1 MQLEGKVALV
11 TGAGSGIA
19 RATALMMAREGA
31 AVVAVG
37 RSRPALDA
45 VVQEIEAG
53 GGRAIAA
60 EADVGDSEAVRAA
73 YFQADRAFGGLDVVF
88 ANAGTNGTAAPIQDL
103 KPEEWDQV
111 MATNLRGTFL
121 TVKHAIPMLRAR
133 GGGSIVITSS
143 VNGTRVFS
151 TGGLSAYSASKA
163 GQVAFAKVA
172 ALELAHHR
180 IRVNA
185 ICPGAI
191 GTSIEEGMPRRNLA
205 EAVDPATAEHAV
217 PLTGKPKGTSDQ
229 VARVVVFLASDA
241 ADHVT
246 GTELWIDG
254 AESLIG
260 ESWPKAVVSGG
271 VSSGS

>member
-1 MQLEGKVALV
+1 MLLQDKVALL

-37 RSRPALDA
+37 RGRADLEEVA
-45 VVQEIEAG
+45 REIEAA
-53 GGRAIAA
+53 GGRAVVA
-60 EADVGDSEAVRAA
+60 EADVTDSAAMNAAFGQAEA
-73 YFQADRAFGGLDVVF
+73 AFGGLDIVF
-88 ANAGTNGTAAPIQDL
+88 ANAGVNGVAAPIQDL
-103 KPEEWDQV
+103 EPEEWDEV
-111 MATNLRGTFL
+111 MAINLKGTFL
-121 TVKHAIPMLRAR
+121 TVKHAVPLLKAR

-151 TGGLSAYSASKA
+151 MGGLSAYCASKA

-172 ALELAHHR
+172 ALELARHR
-180 IRVNA
+180 IRVNV

-191 GTSIEEGMPRRNLA
+191 ESSVEDGMERRNLR
-205 EAVDPATAEHAV
+205 EAMDPANAEHTI
-217 PLTGKPKGTSDQ
+217 PLTGRSKGAADQ
-229 VARVVVFLASDA
+229 VARAVMFLGSDA
-241 ADHVT
+241 ADHIT

-260 ESWPKAVVSGG
+260 ESWPKAVIEQDS
-271 VSSGS
+271 